1 MPKYLPA
8 GLVTIFTMFAA
19 NVSAAQPTLQSVT
32 GKVSADC
39 GLPAIADESS
49 LIVLN
54 GEEVDPGTSY
64 ASAPTEL
71 RVYIGPGVDGIRT
84 LYLTNP
90 SDEIFGPNP
99 ISQMPVIDVRGD
111 YECFSAPPST
121 ERPEDVEEA
130 NRAGMAG
137 LNLGSRPELIWR
149 GGLESRWLRY
159 RIIRLQSETVEWKG
173 VQLPRTEMWSL
184 KVITLPMPDEFGR
197 VGPFKALN
205 IAAWNNKQ
213 VQGLPR

>member
-1 MPKYLPA
+1 MS
-8 GLVTIFTMFAA
+8 AA
-19 NVSAAQPTLQSVT
+19 NVSAEQPTLQPVIR
-32 GKVSADC
+32 KVLADC
-39 GLPAIADESS
+39 GMPAIADESS

-84 LYLTNP
+84 LYPTNP

-111 YECFSAPPST
+111 YDECFSAPPST
-121 ERPEDVEEA
+121 EKPEDVEEA
-130 NRAGMAG
+130 SRAGMAG
-137 LNLGSRPELIWR
+137 LNLGSSPELIWR
-149 GGLESRWLRY
+149 GGLESRWLRNQ
-159 RIIRLQSETVEWKG
+159 IIRLQSETVEWKG

-197 VGPFKALN
+197 VGPFKALD